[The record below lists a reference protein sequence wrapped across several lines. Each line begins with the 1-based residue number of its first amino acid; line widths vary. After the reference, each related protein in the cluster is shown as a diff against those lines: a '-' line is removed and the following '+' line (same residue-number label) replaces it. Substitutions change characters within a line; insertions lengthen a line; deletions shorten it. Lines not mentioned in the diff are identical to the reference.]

1 MSNEVAVK
9 QSTEVAF
16 PANLA
21 VLFAGKSNLVQHDT
35 VPSISYKGKVFCVN
49 KEGVNKQL
57 LDEEGNA
64 LPMIEVVVL
73 NSNPSRSRTFYEGG
87 YVEGST
93 APPSCHSYTGKH
105 PASDIETPQSDSC
118 ESCPQSIKGS
128 KVTEQGNPTTACSLR
143 QRIVVVPSD
152 KLNFTALLVNMAS
165 TSCYNPD
172 SPDTTHG
179 WFDWDS
185 YKKELV
191 KRGVPHTAAVK
202 TKIRFAAADAFPR
215 LQFKFAGIL
224 DEAQIQ
230 QVLPRIDS
238 DEVQVLLNK
247 DHGKAE
253 GAPKQIAAPKP
264 AEEPKETPVAQEVK
278 QEAPKPAAKPKAK
291 PAVVQEPAQEAPAK
305 PKAAPVVVE
314 DDKDIASVLSSW
326 E

>member
-1 MSNEVAVK
+1 MSNEVAV
-9 QSTEVAF
+9 QGNTQVAF

-21 VLFAGKSNLVQHDT
+21 ALFAGKSNLVQHDST
-35 VPSISYKGKVFCVN
+35 PSVSYKGKVWQIN
-49 KEGVNKQL
+49 KDGASKQL

-73 NSNPSRSRTFYEGG
+73 NSNPRRSRTFYEGG

-93 APPSCHSYTGKH
+93 AAPSCHSYDGKK
-105 PASDIETPQSDSC
+105 PAHDIETPQSASC
-118 ESCPQSIKGS
+118 ETCAQAVKGS
-128 KVTEQGNPTTACSLR
+128 KITEQGNPTTACSLR
-143 QRIVVVPSD
+143 QRIVVVPEN
-152 KLNFTALLVNMAS
+152 KLEFTALLINMAS

-172 SPDTTHG
+172 SPDTAHG
-179 WFDWDS
+179 WFAWDS
-185 YKKELV
+185 YKEELV

-238 DEVQVLLNK
+238 DEVMVLLNK

-253 GAPKQIAAPKP
+253 GAPKAIAAPKV
-264 AEEPKETPVAQEVK
+264 AEEVKETPVAQEVK
-278 QEAPKPAAKPKAK
+278 QETPKAAAKPKAK
-291 PAVVQEPAQEAPAK
+291 PAATQEPAQEAPAK

-314 DDKDIASVLSSW
+314 DDKDLASVLSSW